1 MHVFR
6 HHPNASSPPA
16 KTGAAFHQRLQDLLR
31 QLNIPVAPG
40 PAADAYVLRFAE
52 EPSLYVMSA
61 ASGTVLFAA
70 CEAGVLPSAPPAAML
85 SGLLAPNHRPSGDT
99 NVNVGLDS
107 VSSTVVVSS
116 RCRLTAIDA
125 ALFKSV
131 LDAIRSIASA
141 ARAIISGASAAN
153 TRRPAPR

>member
-6 HHPNASSPPA
+6 HRPNAPSPPA
-16 KTGAAFHQRLQDLLR
+16 KPGAAFHQRLQDLLR

-70 CEAGVLPSAPPAAML
+70 CEAGVLPPASPAAML
-85 SGLLAPNHRPSGDT
+85 SGLLALNHRPSCDT
-99 NVNVGLDS
+99 DVNVGLDTGS
-107 VSSTVVVSS
+107 GTVVVSS
-116 RCRLTAIDA
+116 RCRLTAVDA

-131 LDAIRSIASA
+131 LDAIRSTASA
-141 ARAIISGASAAN
+141 ARAIISGASVSG